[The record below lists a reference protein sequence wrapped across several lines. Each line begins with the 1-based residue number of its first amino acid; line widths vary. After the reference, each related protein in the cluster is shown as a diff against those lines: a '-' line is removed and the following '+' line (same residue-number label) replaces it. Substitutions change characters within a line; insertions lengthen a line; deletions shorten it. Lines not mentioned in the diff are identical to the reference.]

1 MNPTATIPV
10 VTAVNNS
17 EEVIP
22 VIETLK
28 HLCKNEEGLSSVEY
42 ALLLVLIVIVSITAW
57 QTLGGHISEEVNAL
71 GSK

>member
-10 VTAVNNS
+10 VTAANNS

-28 HLCKNEEGLSSVEY
+28 HLCLDEEGLSNVEY
-42 ALLLVLIVIVSITAW
+42 ALLLVLIVIVGITAW
-57 QTLGGHISEEVNAL
+57 QTLGVQVSEEVNAL